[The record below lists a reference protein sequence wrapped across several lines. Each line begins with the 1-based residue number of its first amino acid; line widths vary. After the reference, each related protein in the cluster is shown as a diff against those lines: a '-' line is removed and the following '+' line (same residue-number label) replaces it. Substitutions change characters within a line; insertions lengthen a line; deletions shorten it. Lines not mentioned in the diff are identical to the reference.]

1 MGVMFICLEVI
12 TINQTTLYNLEPIDL
27 GKGSVESLSSYL
39 IRLAEAH
46 SLTVGKLVG
55 RKVAVVLN
63 KAYLIKSE
71 NEGGNRFYEVAYEIN
86 GLGSLAKNWAQALV
100 VLTGRKRLEELT
112 LIRFNEWLPDR
123 GLLRSHLAWCP
134 ACLEEWKEGNK
145 EVYEPLLWNFKV
157 VTNCMIHQTQLETE
171 CPNCLGTIQV
181 LSRKRRIGYCSRC
194 GTWLGRLE
202 LHREITSDEHLK
214 WQLFVIQNVQE
225 LLAISSRIIVE
236 LSNAHITAATK
247 DMVNSFGS
255 KRAFSKEMG
264 IPETTVRA
272 WFDGKHRPSLES
284 LLKICYSSDLR
295 LVDLVSGKNEGV
307 NYSSRIMSGDKGQIR
322 ATRRHFDSQH
332 MLNMLLGYLNDKSLS
347 MREVARR
354 LDFDQKVLY
363 NHFPD
368 VCKAIAHGHRL
379 WIQKKRQIRIDASC
393 KLVRE
398 ATISLL
404 DQGIYPSRRKI
415 ESILPPAISLREKML
430 QNTWKEALLEFI
442 TKNELKNGNN

>member
-1 MGVMFICLEVI
+1 MGTCLRLEVI
-12 TINQTTLYNLEPIDL
+12 PISQTTLYNLEPIGL

-39 IRLAEAH
+39 LRLAEAH

-71 NEGGNRFYEVAYEIN
+71 NEGGSRFYEVAYEIN
-86 GLGSLAKNWAQALV
+86 GLGNLAKSWAQALG

-123 GLLRSHLAWCP
+123 GLLRSHLAWCS

-157 VTNCMIHQTQLETE
+157 VTSCMIHQTQLETE
-171 CPNCLGTIQV
+171 CPNCLQTIQI
-181 LSRKRRIGYCSRC
+181 LNRKRRIGYCSRC
-194 GTWLGRLE
+194 GAWLGSLE
-202 LHREITSDEHLK
+202 IHKEIRTSEEHLK
-214 WQLFVIQNVQE
+214 WQLFVNQNVQE

-236 LSNAHITAATK
+236 LSSAHITAAIK

-255 KRAFSKEMG
+255 MRAFSKEMG

-272 WFDGKHRPSLES
+272 WLNGKHRPSLES
-284 LLKICYSSDLR
+284 LLKICYSSNLR
-295 LVDLVSGKNEGV
+295 LVDLVSGKHEGII
-307 NYSSRIMSGDKGQIR
+307 SCSRIISGDKRQIR
-322 ATRRHFDSQH
+322 ATRKQFDSQH
-332 MLNMLLGYLNDKSLS
+332 ILNMLLGYSNDKSLS

-354 LDFDQKVLY
+354 LGFDQRVLY

-368 VCKAIAHGHRL
+368 ICKAIAHEHRL
-379 WIQKKRQIRIDASC
+379 WIQKKRKTRIDASC

-404 DQGIYPSRRKI
+404 DQGIYPSRRKV
-415 ESILPPAISLREKML
+415 ENILPPAISLRERGLKK
-430 QNTWKEALLEFI
+430 TWKETLFEFNV
-442 TKNELKNGNN
+442 KNE